1 MCTIFTHPAVP
12 IVAAACLPKGAATP
26 WLISAG
32 ILCSII
38 PDADAISLSFGV
50 PYGSML
56 GHRGI
61 THSVAFAAALAA
73 VLAFALF
80 RNSPAGA
87 AVAVIYLFISTLSHP
102 LLDMCT
108 NGGSG
113 VALLAPLTET
123 RYFFPWR
130 FIEVSP
136 IGTDFFGPRAWP
148 VLSSE
153 VTWVWLPGAICF
165 ALVYGIRRV
174 ADI

>member
-12 IVAAACLPKGAATP
+12 LVAAACLPKGVATP
-26 WLISAG
+26 WLVGAG

-38 PDADAISLSFGV
+38 PDADAISFRFDV
-50 PYGSML
+50 EYGSML

-61 THSVAFAAALAA
+61 THSIAFAA
-73 VLAFALF
+73 VLATAVAFSFF
-80 RNSPAGA
+80 RNSTGGVTVPL
-87 AVAVIYLFISTLSHP
+87 IYLFIATLSHP

-113 VALLAPLTET
+113 CAIFAPFTDT

-136 IGTDFFGPRAWP
+136 IGTNFFGPRAWT
-148 VLSSE
+148 VISSE
-153 VTWVWLPGAICF
+153 LTWVWLPAAVLFAAI
-165 ALVYGIRRV
+165 YGIRR
-174 ADI
+174 ITGR